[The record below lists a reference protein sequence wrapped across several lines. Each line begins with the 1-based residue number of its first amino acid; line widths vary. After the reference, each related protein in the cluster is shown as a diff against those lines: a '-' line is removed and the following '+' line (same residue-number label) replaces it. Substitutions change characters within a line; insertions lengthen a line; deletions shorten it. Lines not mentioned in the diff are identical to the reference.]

1 MKKDLLVF
9 PNFLQPKV
17 ETLFLATVFLYFTY
31 GGKRQLCI
39 IAFMYGEVK
48 YLQLQFG
55 VLLYI
60 LAGIEKLQKNCK
72 IWSGLVRGTIFMQF
86 VRDNIR

>member
-1 MKKDLLVF
+1 MLTYEALGLCGEGKAGESIDR
-9 PNFLQPKV
+9 ND
-17 ETLFLATVFLYFTY
+17 FTY
-31 GGKRQLCI
+31 GGKRQLFN
-39 IAFMYGEVK
+39 IAFIYGEVK

-72 IWSGLVRGTIFMQF
+72 IWTGLVRGTIFMQF

>member
-9 PNFLQPKV
+9 FPFLQPKV
-17 ETLFLATVFLYFTY
+17 ETLFLVAASLLAQLCNIVFL
-31 GGKRQLCI
+31 
-39 IAFMYGEVK
+39 YGEVK
-48 YLQLQFG
+48 YLTLQFG

-60 LAGIEKLQKNCK
+60 SLAGIEKLQKNCK

>member
-1 MKKDLLVF
+1 MEVKLRKLLENSTSYEF
-9 PNFLQPKV
+9 FQM
-17 ETLFLATVFLYFTY
+17 
-31 GGKRQLCI
+31 LCNI
-39 IAFMYGEVK
+39 VFMYGEVK
-48 YLQLQFG
+48 YLKLQFG

-60 LAGIEKLQKNCK
+60 SLAGIEKLQKNCK